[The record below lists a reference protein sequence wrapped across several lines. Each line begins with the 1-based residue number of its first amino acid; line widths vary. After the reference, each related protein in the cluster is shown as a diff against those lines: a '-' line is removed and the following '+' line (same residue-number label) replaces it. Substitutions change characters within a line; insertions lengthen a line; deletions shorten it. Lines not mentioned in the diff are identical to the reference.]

1 MSASKF
7 INRLNRNVL
16 MDSESG
22 YAHRL
27 YLDVIAEEMEQKK
40 QRCYRTTHV
49 VIVWLGAITICT
61 LLVLK
66 YIQFI

>member
-1 MSASKF
+1 
-7 INRLNRNVL
+7 